1 MKNIKALLSC
11 IVFVACISAFSYGQ
25 KAVPTGRQ
33 GTLNLKDTIPTDPN
47 VVVGKL
53 DNGLVYYIRKNKKPE
68 NRVELRLAVNAG
80 SVLENESQ
88 KGLAHFTE
96 HMCFNGTKNFPHN
109 ELVNFLQKT
118 GVKFGAD
125 INAYTSFDQT
135 VYMLQLPTD
144 KKELIDSGLQ
154 VIEDW
159 AHQVT
164 FDNKE
169 IDKERGVITE
179 EWRLGLG
186 ADDRMRKKW
195 FPVVFKNSLYAERLP
210 IGDIEIIKN
219 FPHDTLRK
227 FYKDWYRPN
236 LQAVAVVG
244 DIDVKEMEAQIK
256 QHFGGI
262 QNPLNSRLR
271 KDFDI
276 PDNKEPLIS
285 IVTDKEATNT
295 MIMLL
300 YKHKAKINYT
310 VEDWKELLT
319 AELYNEMLNA
329 RFTEITVQPDAP
341 FVMAYN
347 NYGNFL
353 ARSTDAY
360 LLYAMPKENQIE
372 KSFETLLL
380 ENERVK
386 QFGFTATEFERMKDQ
401 MLNDYEKAAKEFDK
415 TESKN
420 LVNEYV
426 RNFLNKEPIPGA
438 KIEFKLA
445 KKLLP
450 EITLQEVNALAAKWI
465 TDENM
470 AVVVTAPEK
479 DGDKMPTEKQ
489 LTDIIASTKKAVITA
504 YVDKFKTEPLVTED
518 LKGSKVISK
527 KENKDLGFTE
537 LTFGNGVKAII
548 KKTDFKND
556 EILIKAYS
564 LGGLSLYPD
573 KDYISAHFASD
584 IINESGVGNFD
595 NTELEKKLK
604 GKEVEIGPYIDDL
617 KEGFDGKCSPK
628 DFETLLQLTY
638 LYCKEPRKD
647 TAAYDAFMQKMKT
660 QLKFIGSNPVFAF
673 YDTLLKTSS
682 SNSPRLIA
690 IPNEKQL
697 NQVNLDVAYK
707 IYKERFNNANNLKFF
722 IVGNINVDSI
732 TPVLEKYLGSLPGT
746 AKPENWL
753 DKSLKFPAGIT
764 NFEIEKGSEPK
775 SMVGIILDEKCDWN
789 DKNRIC
795 LRMAKEIL
803 SIKLI
808 EVIREEM
815 SGVYSPQVQLSFE
828 QYPTSE
834 FSLMIMF
841 GCSPKNTD
849 KLSKATFKIIKSIR
863 DKGPQEVDLSK
874 AKEELIRARE
884 VDIKTNK
891 FWLDRLESFY
901 FDNDDVSMITD
912 YNNKINAITLKD
924 IQDFSAK
931 YFLKDH
937 YVRVVLKPEKKK

>member
-1 MKNIKALLSC
+1 MRNLKALLSG
-11 IVFVACISAFSYGQ
+11 IVAISCLWSYSYGQ
-25 KAVPTGRQ
+25 K
-33 GTLNLKDTIPTDPN
+33 GTLNLKDTLPVDPN
-47 VVVGKL
+47 VVIGKL

-68 NRVELRLAVNAG
+68 NRVELRLAVNTG
-80 SVLENESQ
+80 SVLENKSQ
-88 KGLAHFTE
+88 LGLAHFTE
-96 HMCFNGTKNFPHN
+96 HMCFNGTKTFTGNKMIDY
-109 ELVNFLQKT
+109 LQKYGIT
-118 GVKFGAD
+118 FGGD
-125 INAYTSFDQT
+125 VNAYTSFDQT
-135 VYMLQLPTD
+135 VYMLKLPTD
-144 KKELIDSGLQ
+144 NKNLLDTGIQ
-154 VIEDW
+154 IIEDW
-159 AHQVT
+159 AHNVT

-169 IDKERGVITE
+169 IDKERGIITE
-179 EWRLGLG
+179 EWRLHLG
-186 ADDRMRKKW
+186 ADERMRIKW
-195 FPVVFKNSLYAERLP
+195 FPVVFKNSLYAERYP
-210 IGDIEIIKN
+210 IGDIEIIKT
-219 FPHDTLRK
+219 FPYDTLK
-227 FYKDWYRPN
+227 AFYKSWYRPN
-236 LQAVAVVG
+236 MQAVAIVG

-262 QNPLNSRLR
+262 QNPANPRPRLNIE
-271 KDFDI
+271 I

-295 MIMLL
+295 MILL
-300 YKHKAKINYT
+300 IYKHKAKINYT
-310 VEDWKELLT
+310 VEDWKAMLT
-319 AELYNEMLNA
+319 AELFNEMLYA
-329 RFTEITVQPDAP
+329 RFTEITVQPNAP
-341 FVMAYN
+341 FIMAQSG
-347 NYGNFL
+347 YGNFL

-360 LLYAMPKENQIE
+360 QLYAFPKENQIE
-372 KSFETLLL
+372 KSFETLLI

-401 MLNDYEKAAKEFDK
+401 MLDDYEKKSKEFDK
-415 TESKN
+415 TESED
-420 LVNEYV
+420 LADEYV
-426 RNFLNKEPIPGA
+426 RNFLTKEPIPGV
-438 KIEFKLA
+438 KNEFKLT

-465 TDENM
+465 TGENIA
-470 AVVVTAPEK
+470 AVITAPEK
-479 DGDKMPTEKQ
+479 DGNKMPAEKQ

-564 LGGLSLYPD
+564 PGGLSLYPD
-573 KDYISAHFASD
+573 QDYISAHFASD
-584 IINESGVGNFD
+584 VINESGVGNFD

-604 GKEVEIGPYIDDL
+604 GKEIEIGPYIDDL
-617 KEGFDGKCSPK
+617 KEGFTGSCSPK

-638 LYCKEPRKD
+638 LYCEEPRKD
-647 TAAYDAFMQKMKT
+647 TVAFDAFMQKMKT
-660 QLKFIGSNPVFAF
+660 QLKFLGSSPIYAF
-673 YDTLLKTSS
+673 IDTLIKTST
-682 SNSPRLIA
+682 SNSPRSIV

-697 NQVNLDVAYK
+697 NQVNLDIAYK
-707 IYKERFNNANNLKFF
+707 IYKERFRNANNLKFF
-722 IVGNINVDSI
+722 IVGNIDADSI

-753 DKSLKFPAGIT
+753 DKNPKFPAGIT
-764 NFEIEKGSEPK
+764 DLEIKKGADQK
-775 SMVGIILDEKCDWN
+775 SMVGIILDEKFDWN

-803 SIKLI
+803 RIKLV

-815 SGVYSPQVQLSFE
+815 SGVYSPQVQLNFD

-834 FSLMIMF
+834 FSLMVMF

-849 KLSKATFKIIKSIR
+849 KLTKAVFGIFKSIR
-863 DKGPQEVDLSK
+863 DKGPTETDLNKSK
-874 AKEELIRARE
+874 EALIRERE
-884 VDIKTNK
+884 VDIKTNA
-891 FWLDRLESFY
+891 FWLNRLESFY
-901 FDNDDVSMITD
+901 FNNDDVGLITD
-912 YNNKINAITLKD
+912 YNNKISAITLKD
-924 IQDFSAK
+924 IQDFAAK

>member
-1 MKNIKALLSC
+1 MINLKTLLSG
-11 IVFVACISAFSYGQ
+11 IVAISCLWSYSYGQ
-25 KAVPTGRQ
+25 KPMTTGKQ
-33 GTLNLKDTIPTDPN
+33 GTFNLKDSIPVDPG
-47 VVVGKL
+47 VVIGKL

-68 NRVELRLAVNAG
+68 KRVELRLAVNAG
-80 SVLENESQ
+80 SVLENKSQ
-88 KGLAHFTE
+88 LGLAHFTE

-109 ELVNFLQKT
+109 KLVDFLQKT

-125 INAYTSFDQT
+125 INAGTSFDQT
-135 VYMLQLPTD
+135 IYMLQIPTD
-144 KKELIDSGLQ
+144 TKGLIDTGIQ
-154 VIEDW
+154 VLEDW
-159 AHQVT
+159 AHLVT
-164 FDNKE
+164 FDGKE

-219 FPHDTLRK
+219 CPHDTLRA
-227 FYKDWYRPN
+227 FYNSWYRPN
-236 LQAVAVVG
+236 LQAIAVVG
-244 DIDVKEMEAQIK
+244 DIDVKEVEAQIK
-256 QHFGGI
+256 QHFGSI
-262 QNPLNSRLR
+262 KNPANPRPRVNIGL
-271 KDFDI
+271 

-285 IVTDKEATNT
+285 IVTDKEATGT
-295 MIMLL
+295 MLLLL
-300 YKHKAKINYT
+300 YKHKAKIEYT
-310 VEDWKELLT
+310 VEDYKEILSR
-319 AELYNEMLNA
+319 ELFTEMLNA
-329 RFTEITVQPDAP
+329 RFAEITVQPNAP
-341 FVMAYN
+341 FIMAQS

-353 ARSTDAY
+353 ARTTEAY
-360 LLYAMPKENQIE
+360 QLYAYPKENQID
-372 KSFETLLL
+372 KAFETLLI

-386 QFGFTATEFERMKDQ
+386 QFGFTATEFDRIKDQ

-415 TESKN
+415 TESSR
-420 LVNEYV
+420 LANEYV
-426 RNFLNKEPIPGA
+426 DNFLDKTPIPGA
-438 KIEFKLA
+438 KNEYKLA
-445 KKLLP
+445 KKLIP

-465 TDENM
+465 IDENV

-504 YVDKFKTEPLVTED
+504 FVDKFKKEPLIKED

-556 EILIKAYS
+556 EILIRSYS
-564 LGGLSLYPD
+564 TGGLSLYPD

-584 IINESGVGNFD
+584 IINVSGVGNFD

-604 GKEVEIGPYIDDL
+604 GKEIEIGPYIDDL
-617 KEGFDGKCSPK
+617 KEGLTGKCSPK

-647 TAAYDAFMQKMKT
+647 TAAFDAFSQKMKT
-660 QLKFIGSNPVFAF
+660 QLKFLSSSPVYAF
-673 YDTLLKTSS
+673 IDTLIKAST
-682 SNSPRLIA
+682 SNSPRSIV

-697 NQVNLDVAYK
+697 NKVNLDVSYK
-707 IYKERFNNANNLKFF
+707 IYKERFSNANNLKFF
-722 IVGNINVDSI
+722 IVGNIDIDSI

-746 AKPENWL
+746 GKPENWI
-753 DKSLKFPAGIT
+753 DKSPKFPVGIT
-764 NFEIEKGSEPK
+764 NFEIKKGSDPK
-775 SMVGIILDEKCDWN
+775 SMVGIIFDEKCDWN

-795 LRMAKEIL
+795 LRMAKEII

-815 SGVYSPQVQLSFE
+815 SGVYSPQVQLNFD
-828 QYPTSE
+828 QYPISE

-863 DKGPQEVDLSK
+863 DKGPQDVDLSK
-874 AKEELIRARE
+874 AKEELIRERE

-891 FWLDRLESFY
+891 FWSDRLEYFY
-901 FDNDDVSMITD
+901 FNNDDAKMITD

-924 IQDFSAK
+924 IQDFTAK

-937 YVRVVLKPEKKK
+937 YVRVVLKPVDKK